1 MAQGDGRM
9 GLQDAQG
16 GVRGITGL
24 LKITRGQCADLLPF
38 PAWGTQYQAEAHSWV
53 ASPVCEMVLFIE
65 HLLCARY

>member
-1 MAQGDGRM
+1 MGQGGGRM

-24 LKITRGQCADLLPF
+24 LMITRGWCAVSLHF
-38 PAWGTQYQAEAHSWV
+38 PAWSPLYQAEAHSWL

-65 HLLCARY
+65 HLFCARY